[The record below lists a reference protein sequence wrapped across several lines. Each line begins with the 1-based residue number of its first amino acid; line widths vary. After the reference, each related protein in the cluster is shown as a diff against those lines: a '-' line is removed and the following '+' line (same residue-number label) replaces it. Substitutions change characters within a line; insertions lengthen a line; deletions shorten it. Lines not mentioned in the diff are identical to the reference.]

1 MFMSSRKP
9 RTEGHHGELGNYWL
23 ISHPAVQVLKPRW
36 ILSPHCQIFL
46 KNFTR
51 CLDVELLHSQEPQQK
66 IGVETGSSDVRLRL
80 DPLPHISQS
89 LLPQLVC
96 FIQFFLSNLLCGFG
110 EITSVGILMEQ
121 HCGVCDAS
129 WKNIKLFLMIINLVP
144 VRKSTN
150 WSRLTTT
157 ALLVKRQ
164 QPWFSLYWTP
174 PQLSMFNWDKGLV
187 LCCTVVALSSQIFR
201 NCLSDAGVTFLF
213 HLCKNTLSTLS
224 NYVSSSSHTCFSL
237 NSRDIIWKEP
247 S

>member
-9 RTEGHHGELGNYWL
+9 RTEEHHGELGNYWL
-23 ISHPAVQVLKPRW
+23 ISHPAVQVLKPGW

-110 EITSVGILMEQ
+110 KITSVGILMEQ

-129 WKNIKLFLMIINLVP
+129 WKNIKLFLMIINLVL

-164 QPWFSLYWTP
+164 QPWFSLYWTQ

-187 LCCTVVALSSQIFR
+187 FWCICCCSFITDLQELFVWCWRHFPVSFMQEYFVNFVNLRLIIISHM
-201 NCLSDAGVTFLF
+201 FL
-213 HLCKNTLSTLS
+213 
-224 NYVSSSSHTCFSL
+224 
-237 NSRDIIWKEP
+237 IEQ
-247 S
+247 